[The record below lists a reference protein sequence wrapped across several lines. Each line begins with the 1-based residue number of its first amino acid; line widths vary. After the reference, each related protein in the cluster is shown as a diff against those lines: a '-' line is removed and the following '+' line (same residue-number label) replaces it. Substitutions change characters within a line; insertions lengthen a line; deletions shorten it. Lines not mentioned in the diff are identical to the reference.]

1 LLLSG
6 PAVALGWRGNDGI
19 APLDYKVLDFLK
31 QVGLTSFASQDA
43 PVMFLFSADF
53 LVEKL
58 RS

>member
-1 LLLSG
+1 
-6 PAVALGWRGNDGI
+6 VALGWRGNDGI

-31 QVGLTSFASQDA
+31 QVGLTSFAWQDA
-43 PVMFLFSADF
+43 PVMFLLSADC